1 MALEILHYPDKRLRT
16 ISQEVVC
23 FDTDL
28 HTLLDAMLES
38 MLESKGIGLAAIQV
52 GVPKRILII
61 NLPREDEQQYP
72 QDRLEIINPVITH
85 KEGTILWKEGCL
97 SVPDFYEEI
106 ERSAQITLS
115 YQDRTGTPKMLQA
128 KELLSVAIQH
138 EMDHLNGIL
147 FVDKLSMLKRK
158 KFEKEFK
165 KTLKIP
171 WMPVSTPFI
180 APRCLVPGHILWRWR
195 RLLRAPYPPLWSLAC
210 LVVRSKSLN
219 SVSNLLCKITAFLFR
234 P

>member
-1 MALEILHYPDKRLRT
+1 MVLEILHYPDKRLRT
-16 ISQEVVC
+16 ISQEVVS

-72 QDRLEIINPVITH
+72 QDCLEIINPVITH

-106 ERSAQITLS
+106 ERSAKITLS

-128 KELLSVAIQH
+128 EGLLSVAVQH

-165 KTLKIP
+165 KTLK
-171 WMPVSTPFI
+171 MP
-180 APRCLVPGHILWRWR
+180 
-195 RLLRAPYPPLWSLAC
+195 
-210 LVVRSKSLN
+210 
-219 SVSNLLCKITAFLFR
+219 
-234 P
+234 